1 MTYISDSLRR
11 QVEKRAAHCCE
22 YCVLPNGVSFYPHEI
37 DHVIATKHGGET
49 IADNLAYTCLR
60 CNRHKG
66 SDLGSFDPATGE
78 FSFLFNPRTQVWF
91 DHFYQEE
98 GKIHGKTPEGRTT
111 ANLLKFNTK
120 NRIRERLRAPLS
132 KATDA
137 EQSRC

>member
-1 MTYISDSLRR
+1 VTYISDSLRR

-22 YCVLPNGVSFYPHEI
+22 YCFLPNGVSFYPHEI

-49 IADNLAYTCLR
+49 LANNLAYTCLR

-78 FSFLFNPRTQVWF
+78 FSFLFNPRTQVWL

-98 GKIHGKTPEGRTT
+98 GEIHGKTPEGRTT
-111 ANLLKFNTK
+111 ANLLKFNNP
-120 NRIRERLRAPLS
+120 NRIRERLRPPL
-132 KATDA
+132 T
-137 EQSRC
+137 